1 MYARPKPG
9 ETEED
14 LLRLQEDFNRAQ
26 SENKIKLAATVIS
39 EKRDQTAAPVA
50 TDIQDQI
57 ANTFEAIPD
66 ATNVGKIVEKLADKT
81 ALPLLNFSTNGGFPK
96 PKRRDASCEASSD
109 GGSIFARQFKR
120 MKGGKGPPKPVPEVA
135 LPSQSF
141 VLSGSEKDS
150 IHAENVQK
158 MRGMSE
164 EEILE
169 ERERLMATM
178 DPAIIAFLKSRR
190 REQDARMNRTPTI
203 QEQNEAAENMD
214 VDEIETASEILKQ
227 PQAEKWLNF
236 KTLETG
242 KLAWMKGVEMPKI
255 DKNKSFEARF
265 DFEGWVLPY
274 TEKEIS
280 EKSRVLYHHGEE
292 AGRPGYTL
300 QELFQLSRSNVI
312 QQKIIA
318 LNTIANILSL
328 HSTGVYDDVIDL
340 PLEQIFFVLR
350 FCLDDNTPAV
360 LNAAIKAMRNLFYSK
375 VDETCLDCLL
385 GFGLSQVQPVLA
397 VDNEEDDDR
406 VNDQQLAETNL
417 VKCLART
424 EILTRIRYIINTV
437 KPSVETIVYCMD
449 ILTRLVRDSQLILT
463 KVYKC
468 ENLVSSIIE
477 NFLPNAIQPDRNSP
491 YGLPLLQAMKFL
503 RILATRS
510 QTIAADLVG
519 KYRVMDAVL
528 TYLSHE
534 NYAMNTNGLKLQT
547 ESLHLWSVFAHF
559 NLTLDYLRV
568 FQPVLVEMLNYHLKN
583 TDVSMSVTYVRQGHV
598 AAIVSLIGSC
608 WKNASLVTPFLGTL
622 ETCASKWFSQFMTL
636 TEFACGK
643 LQIVASLSHCL
654 ASLAKSTQLPEVFD
668 NLILRLLG
676 SDGFKVVTQTVT
688 NASML
693 LNNYETHKTSANFK
707 SVEAA
712 AWYTSEHVV
721 PLLQTNSPI
730 PFLSSLS
737 FFIAASSNYKLK
749 LDFLRHENVANY
761 LTSLRALD
769 KYHLSDNWF
778 TRIESDLIMNILK
791 ISLVVRADLDTRP
804 FYEIAVKCLSIFT
817 SDRKPDIEFIL
828 EKIVFSASF
837 YPSEALMR
845 NLSIEQRHDC
855 LETSLDNLH
864 EILQVYIQVLGLKMD
879 VPTFATNLCLD
890 HGKGSVIPIDWIYT
904 PIIVLYSNQQ
914 QNKARQAE
922 AEQVFV
928 IRNCLRWVLIY
939 ETYFPELATGV
950 NPTDRFCRIAC
961 VFLGSD
967 NLFLIDEIQN
977 LLKLCLRNLMKC
989 ENEIN
994 FDREIQG
1001 LTSFQD
1007 FYIQLLE
1014 QYQGVSYGDVLFGNF
1029 ILVPLAQRH
1038 SLKWRKTLWSE
1049 YMGVVEIFN
1058 VTVEQSVCPLGAF
1071 LSPVEEDLSLLKCY
1085 RRALVGGAVRKHSIL
1100 YTIAKHHVE
1109 QYVLNKRSKV

>member
-14 LLRLQEDFNRAQ
+14 LLRLQEEFNRQQ
-26 SENKIKLAATVIS
+26 SENKIKLAATVVS
-39 EKRDQTAAPVA
+39 EKKDQKPPIVEDACAS
-50 TDIQDQI
+50 DIHDQI

-66 ATNVGKIVEKLADKT
+66 PKNLGKIVEKHPEKSP
-81 ALPLLNFSTNGGFPK
+81 LPQLNFNTSGGFPK
-96 PKRRDASCEASSD
+96 PKRRDASSEASND

-120 MKGGKGPPKPVPEVA
+120 LKMGKDPPKPVPEVS

-141 VLSGSEKDS
+141 VLSGSERDS
-150 IHAENVQK
+150 IHSENIQK
-158 MRGMSE
+158 MKSMSE

-169 ERERLMATM
+169 ERERLMSTM
-178 DPAIIAFLKSRR
+178 DPALIAFLKSRR
-190 REQDARMNRTPTI
+190 RKDTNRTPTI
-203 QEQNEAAENMD
+203 QEQNQAGESMEIE
-214 VDEIETASEILKQ
+214 EIETASEILKQ
-227 PQAEKWLNF
+227 PQVEKWLNF
-236 KTLETG
+236 TTVETG
-242 KLAWMKGVEMPKI
+242 KLAWMRNVETPKI
-255 DKNKSFEARF
+255 DKSKSFEARF

-274 TEKEIS
+274 VEEIS

-300 QELFQLSRSNVI
+300 QELFQLSRSNVN
-312 QQKIIA
+312 QQKITA

-350 FCLDDNTPAV
+350 FCLDDNTPGV

-375 VDETCLDCLL
+375 VDETCLNCLL
-385 GFGLSQVQPVLA
+385 GFGLGQIQPILA
-397 VDNEEDDDR
+397 IDNDEDDDR

-437 KPSVETIVYCMD
+437 KPSIETIVYCMD
-449 ILTRLVRDSQLILT
+449 ILTRLTRDSQFILT

-468 ENLVSSIIE
+468 ENLVSSIVE
-477 NFLPNAIQPDRNSP
+477 NFVPNTIQPNNSP
-491 YGLPLLQAMKFL
+491 YGCPLLQAVKFL

-510 QTIAADLVG
+510 QTIVSDLVG
-519 KYRVMDAVL
+519 KYRVMDAIL

-534 NYAMNTNGLKLQT
+534 NYSMNTNGLKLQT
-547 ESLHLWSVFAHF
+547 ESLHLWSVFIHY
-559 NLTLDYLRV
+559 NLTWDYFQV
-568 FQPVLVEMLNYHLKN
+568 CQPVLMEMLNYHLKN
-583 TDVSMSVTYVRQGHV
+583 TDANMSTTYVRQGHV
-598 AAIVSLIGSC
+598 AAIVGLIGSC
-608 WKNASLVTPFLGTL
+608 SQNSNLVASYLSTL
-622 ETCASKWFSQFMTL
+622 ETCARKWFSQFMTL
-636 TEFACGK
+636 TDFACGK
-643 LQIVASLSHCL
+643 LQIVASMLHCL
-654 ASLAKSTQLPEVFD
+654 ASLSKLLELPQVFN
-668 NLILRLLG
+668 NLIVQLLD
-676 SDGFKVVTQTVT
+676 SDGFKMVTQSVT

-693 LNNYETHKTSANFK
+693 LNNYEPHKTSANIK

-712 AWYTSEHVV
+712 AWHTFEHVV
-721 PLLQTNSPI
+721 PLVQTNSPI
-730 PFLSSLS
+730 PFLASLS
-737 FFIAASSNYKLK
+737 FFIEASNDYKLK
-749 LDFLRHENVANY
+749 LTFLRHENVTKY
-761 LTSLRALD
+761 LDSLRGLD
-769 KYHLSDNWF
+769 KYYLSDNWF
-778 TRIESDLIMNILK
+778 TRVESDLIMNILK
-791 ISLVVRADLDTRP
+791 ISLVVKADLDTRP
-804 FYEIAVKCLSIFT
+804 FYEIAVNCLSIFT
-817 SDRKPDIEFIL
+817 CDHKPSIEFIL
-828 EKIVFSASF
+828 ENVVFSPEF
-837 YPSEALMR
+837 YPSEVLMR

-855 LETSLDNLH
+855 LETSLGNLH
-864 EILQVYIQVLGLKMD
+864 EILQVYIQVLGLKID
-879 VPTFATNLCLD
+879 VPRFTTNLCLD
-890 HGKGSVIPIDWIYT
+890 HSKGNVIPIDWIYT

-914 QNKARQAE
+914 QNKTNQAE
-922 AEQVFV
+922 VEQVFV

-939 ETYFPELATGV
+939 ESYFPELAAAI

-967 NLFLIDEIQN
+967 NLFLIDEIHS
-977 LLKLCLRNLMKC
+977 LLKLCLGNLMKD

-994 FDREIQG
+994 FNKEIQG

-1029 ILVPLAQRH
+1029 ILIPLAQRH

-1058 VTVEQSVCPLGAF
+1058 VTQEQSLCPLDIF
-1071 LSPVEEDLSLLKCY
+1071 LTPNEEDLSLLKCY
-1085 RRALVGGAVRKHSIL
+1085 RRALVSNAVRKHSIL

-1109 QYVLNKRSKV
+1109 QYMLNKKNKT